1 MTNTGST
8 RLAALRTALR
18 PGIYD
23 RFMVVHY
30 LWFMM
35 VCWLAVTAAI
45 TAINVSPEIVRVWT
59 EQAEHGVAYGV
70 ARTAAYV
77 LLRILDN
84 GTQAFPIT
92 FVLGVIWAE
101 AAHALSGR
109 LTMVRTTGMPFA
121 RRARALVFVA
131 LFSVPVLFL
140 LDNVVRPFA
149 FMTLSVQGLGD
160 YGWSYAKNRQPSPE
174 WLAIDGA
181 AIQGVLEPRPVPR
194 FTQVTLYVFSPGGA
208 VERIVHAQALEPASG
223 DRHSWQIRDADI
235 WDFPA
240 ANAENPVAPATNTH
254 TRVDLAP
261 AGVRISHLWLK
272 YRGIQPKYVP
282 LPDLVSLAT
291 DTALPDDH
299 PKYSEWLGIRIF
311 QCLAPGLIAICLGAV
326 FALLLDMAGLVAAT
340 VTALF
345 AGYLAYF
352 LVRLSAVLA
361 ENHVL
366 APATASL
373 AMPVILSVSFVLLLR
388 IIAARDRLT

>member
-1 MTNTGST
+1 MNKIGFTFH
-8 RLAALRTALR
+8 AAFKSVLR

-23 RFMVVHY
+23 CFMVGHY
-30 LWFMM
+30 LWFILIS
-35 VCWLAVTAAI
+35 WLVVTAAI

-59 EQAEHGVAYGV
+59 EQAEDGVAYGL
-70 ARTAAYV
+70 ARTATYV

-101 AAHALSGR
+101 VAHALSGR
-109 LTMVRTTGMPFA
+109 LTMVRSTGMPFA
-121 RRARALVFVA
+121 RRTRALLFVA
-131 LFSVPVLFL
+131 LVTVPVLFF

-149 FMTLSVQGLGD
+149 FMTLSLEGLGD
-160 YGWSYAKNRQPSPE
+160 YGWSYAKKRQPSPE
-174 WLAIDGA
+174 WLAVDGV
-181 AIQGVLEPRPVPR
+181 AIQGILESGPEPR
-194 FTQVTLYVFSPGGA
+194 FTQATLYVFSPGGT
-208 VERIVHAQALEPASG
+208 VERLAHAAVLEPSSG
-223 DRHSWQIRDADI
+223 DQHSWQMRNADI

-240 ANAENPVAPATNTH
+240 AKSQGPVTPATNTH
-254 TRVDLAP
+254 KRVDLAP
-261 AGVRISHLWLK
+261 AGVRISRLWLK

-282 LPDLVSLAT
+282 LPDLVALAY

-299 PKYSEWLGIRIF
+299 PKYSEWLKIRTL

-340 VTALF
+340 LTTLF

-366 APATASL
+366 APAVASL
-373 AMPVILSVSFVLLLR
+373 AMPALLLVSFMLLLW
-388 IIAARDRLT
+388 IIAARDRLA